1 MKFKK
6 TDNFYFW
13 HYDRGL
19 WYLEDEIFILLIL
32 TGLHEKNI
40 INLTKLK
47 GQLKSLKR
55 GKLQKYKRTYHCTI
69 NDKWYNDEPARN
81 IFKDLFEQ
89 YELNYINIIKLI
101 EVIQLY
107 TNKNYNYSID
117 FIISNIFPRFLNSFS
132 NSQGEVSFGN
142 YINVQI
148 ENFPHINLK
157 GYKSE
162 CYECGSEHSLGVF
175 IEDLEHIIRNDW
187 DINYHTEKLEELR
200 SALKNYP

>member
-148 ENFPHINLK
+148 ENFPHIKVK

-162 CYECGSEHSLGVF
+162 CYECGSEHFVINHRETISQ
-175 IEDLEHIIRNDW
+175 IDNIIDFFHQYKKGN
-187 DINYHTEKLEELR
+187 L
-200 SALKNYP
+200 LKIPKQTL